1 MTESTERTAVLNEL
15 AATRASLADTVP
27 AVRRRNLIS
36 ATLSVLSIIVLA
48 GYLIF
53 GYLTYGRQVTP
64 DLVASVASK
73 DFQEQLPAARVKL
86 EEKLTAQ
93 APQVAQSTFDK
104 IKGLPE
110 QYATQLQKEGTA
122 KMDAAMPEV
131 QDRMYTAMKNAVDQ
145 SVAAA
150 GSAGGDDEARMKA
163 TLDHVADAYAKDSAA
178 AVTQTHN
185 TYWSDAGLF
194 LDYMDRLAT
203 SPNLDRRDR
212 LHKQMFQTVF
222 ALIREHSTSATP
234 AGEPAAT
241 LTGMKAP

>member
-1 MTESTERTAVLNEL
+1 MTESTEMTAVLTEL
-15 AATRASLADTVP
+15 AATRASLAE
-27 AVRRRNLIS
+27 AVTKIRRRNLIS
-36 ATLSVLSIIVLA
+36 ATLSVLSILILA

-53 GYLTYGRQVTP
+53 GYRTYGRQVTP
-64 DLVASVASK
+64 DLVATNASVA
-73 DFQEQLPAARVKL
+73 FQSQLPNARIKL

-93 APQVAQSTFDK
+93 APQVVQSTFDQ

-110 QYATQLQKEGTA
+110 QYANQLQKEGMT

-131 QDRMYTAMKNAVDQ
+131 QEKMYTAMKNAVDQ

-150 GSAGGDDEARMKA
+150 AGAGGGDDEARMKA
-163 TLDHVADAYAKDSAA
+163 TLNHVADVYAKDSAA

-194 LDYMDRLAT
+194 LDYMDRLAS

-222 ALIREHSTSATP
+222 ALIREHSAAAAPGEPSATL
-234 AGEPAAT
+234 AGF
-241 LTGMKAP
+241 KAP